1 MAMITVNG
9 TALKEP
15 SEFTWSLNDV
25 STSSSGRSQ
34 DATMHKTRVAQ
45 KRKLTLSWWNPT
57 PAEAAAI
64 LTAFNP
70 VTFSVT
76 YPDAMANANQ
86 TRTFYRSDPSA
97 PIRSWAVGKKRY
109 SSIQLE
115 IIEV

>member
-1 MAMITVNG
+1 MISVG
-9 TALKEP
+9 GKAIKDP
-15 SEFTWSLNDV
+15 SEFTWGLNDV

-45 KRKLTLSWWNPT
+45 KRALTLAWWNPT

-86 TRTFYRSDPSA
+86 TRTFYRGDPSA
-97 PIRSWAVGKKRY
+97 PMKIWTTDKKRY
-109 SSIQLE
+109 SSIQIE

>member
-1 MAMITVNG
+1 MSMISVNG
-9 TALKEP
+9 AAIQDP

-34 DATMHKTRVAQ
+34 DAIMHKTRVAQ
-45 KRKLTLSWWNPT
+45 KRKLTLAWWNPT
-57 PAEAAAI
+57 PAQAAAI

-97 PIRSWAVGKKRY
+97 PVRSWTSSKKRY
-109 SSIQLE
+109 TSISIE